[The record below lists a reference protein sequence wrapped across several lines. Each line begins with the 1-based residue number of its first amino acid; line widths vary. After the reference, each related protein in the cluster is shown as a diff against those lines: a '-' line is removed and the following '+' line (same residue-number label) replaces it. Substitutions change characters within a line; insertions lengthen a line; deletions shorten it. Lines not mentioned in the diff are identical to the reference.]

1 MAKLLSGREVA
12 AALEEDISRR
22 CAALREQGIVPK
34 LALVRCGE
42 REDDI
47 AYEKS
52 IRRQA
57 ARSGVE
63 TESCVLPETAAPEKL
78 KELLEELSA
87 NAKVHGCLIFRPLPG
102 ALAAEQREICNVLSP
117 EKDVDGC
124 TAASA
129 AAVYTGEGAGFPPC
143 TAQACLEIL
152 DYYGIN
158 CRGKRAAVIGR
169 SLVVGKPLAMLLT
182 ARDATVTLC
191 HSRTEGLGDICRQ
204 ADLIIC
210 AAGKPGLLT
219 GDMVRP
225 GQTVLDVSMNFL
237 PELENADG
245 SLGGFVGDT
254 IYEEVEK
261 TVEAISPV
269 PGGVGRVTS
278 AVLMKHVVTAAE
290 RSLK

>member
-1 MAKLLSGREVA
+1 MAKLLSGKEVA
-12 AALEEDISRR
+12 EALEKEISGRS
-22 CAALREQGIVPK
+22 ALLREQGIVPK
-34 LALVRCGE
+34 LVLVRCGE
-42 REDDI
+42 REEDL

-52 IRRQA
+52 ILRQA
-57 ARSGVE
+57 RRSGIE
-63 TESCVLPETAAPEKL
+63 AGLRLLPETASPEELKKL
-78 KELLEELSA
+78 LNELSA
-87 NAKVHGCLIFRPLPG
+87 DRTVHGCLIFRPLPG
-102 ALAAEQREICNVLSP
+102 QLAAEQREICKALAP

-129 AAVYTGEGAGFPPC
+129 ATIYTGEGAGFPPC
-143 TAQACLEIL
+143 TAQACLEML
-152 DYYGIN
+152 DHYGIE

-169 SLVVGKPLAMLLT
+169 SLVVGRPLAMLLT

-204 ADLIIC
+204 ADIIIC
-210 AAGKPGLLT
+210 AAGRPGLVT

-237 PELENADG
+237 PELKNADG

-254 IYEEVEK
+254 VFREVEK

-278 AVLMKHVVTAAE
+278 GVLMKHVAAAAE
-290 RSLK
+290 RSQK